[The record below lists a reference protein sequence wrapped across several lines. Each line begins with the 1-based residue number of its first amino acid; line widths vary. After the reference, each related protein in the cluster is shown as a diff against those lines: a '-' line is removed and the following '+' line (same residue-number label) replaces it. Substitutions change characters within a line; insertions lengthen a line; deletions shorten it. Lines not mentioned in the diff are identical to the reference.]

1 MKKALITGVT
11 GQDGSF
17 LSEFLLS
24 KGYEVHGTIRRS
36 SVDFRERIAHLEG
49 NPHFHLHYADLGDS
63 LSLIQVIGKVRPDE
77 IYNLAAQSH
86 VQVSFDSPEF
96 TANVDATGVL
106 RVLEAVRLC
115 GLTETCHI
123 YQASTS
129 ELYGKVEE
137 VPRSA

>member
-1 MKKALITGVT
+1 MKTALITGVT
-11 GQDGSF
+11 GQDGSY
-17 LSEFLLS
+17 LSELLLE
-24 KGYEVHGTIRRS
+24 KGYDVHGTIRRS

-49 NPHFHLHYADLGDS
+49 HPCFHLHYADLTDS
-63 LSLIQVIGKVRPDE
+63 LSRMQVVQKVRPDE

-115 GLTETCHI
+115 GLTDSCRISGFDIRTLR
-123 YQASTS
+123 QSGASAT
-129 ELYGKVEE
+129 E
-137 VPRSA
+137 